1 MKYDMMRVFICA
13 ALVGFCGGQSVAAG
27 LLKPMKFAP
36 TYADLPFS
44 VRMEN
49 ERAGFED
56 WEPEYDA
63 NGRCLRGCAYQGMS
77 IEDDLKAMERQT
89 QIAVAQL
96 NQATSQTAHPAPSA
110 VPSTQPVTAT
120 PQCTPSNPAI
130 AAGQIYPSGEP
141 LTGRPTITSQYGDR
155 IHPVTKIRT
164 PHRGIDFSV
173 PVGTDVFS
181 PATGTVA
188 SVWSDNTCGRGIR
201 ITHAGGFESVYCHLN
216 SQLVKAGDTV
226 NAGCRIGQ
234 SGNTGR
240 TTGAHLHY
248 GIKHNGTY
256 VDPNNF
262 IGR

>member
-1 MKYDMMRVFICA
+1 MKYDLMRVFIYVT
-13 ALVGFCGGQSVAAG
+13 LVGFCGGQSVAAG
-27 LLKPMKFAP
+27 LLKPVKFAT
-36 TYADLPFS
+36 TYADLPFA

-63 NGRCLRGCAYQGMS
+63 NGRCIRGCAYQGMN

-89 QIAVAQL
+89 QIAVAQV
-96 NQATSQTAHPAPSA
+96 NNATSQIVQPK
-110 VPSTQPVTAT
+110 STGIAT
-120 PQCTPSNPAI
+120 SPCMPSNPAI
-130 AAGQIYPSGEP
+130 AAGQNYPNGEP
-141 LTGRPTITSQYGDR
+141 LIGQPKITSQYGDR

-164 PHRGIDFSV
+164 PHRGIDFSA
-173 PVGTDVFS
+173 PIGTDVFS

-201 ITHAGGFESVYCHLN
+201 ITHSGGFESVYCHLN
-216 SQLVKAGDTV
+216 SQLVKVGDTV

-256 VDPNNF
+256 VNPKKF